1 MGSVLDC
8 AEIWDSSR
16 RRREERGPRFTVRHH
31 LASYLRSAELDFSPD
46 RLIVR
51 LWTLIFSGSPKK
63 IREEELESAR
73 RLAPAAAVFKNGSKR
88 EDTEGV
94 PQTRPDDDDIDPNDI
109 PPATSTSSV
118 FGGPQ
123 LAPEFD
129 LENAFDEDEEDD
141 Y

>member
-1 MGSVLDC
+1 M
-8 AEIWDSSR
+8 
-16 RRREERGPRFTVRHH
+16 
-31 LASYLRSAELDFSPD
+31 
-46 RLIVR
+46 IVR

-73 RLAPAAAVFKNGSKR
+73 RLAPATAASNNGPKC
-88 EDTEGV
+88 EDPEAV

-109 PPATSTSSV
+109 PPATSTSA
-118 FGGPQ
+118 GPQ

-129 LENAFDEDEEDD
+129 LENAFDEDEED